1 MKKFASLLAIVAL
14 VACSES
20 EKLTE
25 ANEDDVLVLEVSSAS
40 EISSAVEMSSA
51 VDMSSALVTSSA
63 LEASSSSMAALSS
76 ALEVK
81 PESIILIDVDSIIE
95 MESPCG
101 SPRPATQKTLSR
113 YERLVNGRAAKLVM
127 GGSSEED
134 AENAAK
140 QDLYKTLGLD
150 TLLNSDTF
158 SKYSIKD
165 AINFLFFM
173 VSAFDDDFVDAF
185 AESGTL
191 QRTDFCGVWKNISWE
206 SRPNSLN
213 TPTINFWAREVGIR
227 GCVYTSRD
235 VEELFLIFN
244 NIFRKCMDLPYCD
257 KKLFGSV
264 KHAGLEGIVADTS
277 YVCKDSGWTIL
288 KNYDQDI
295 KDTPCDQ
302 VGKMFKSETVEKQY
316 YVCKEDGWNITTQMA
331 YETRD
336 IPCDAPLKLVV
347 SPTVDTLFYLC
358 KDSEWKIAT
367 QLEIE
372 TNGIPCDS
380 VGKIAES
387 KKEVCSYCNRPYYIC
402 RDSGWDIATDREAD
416 IGQRACDAEGKT
428 IQGIVNKKMFYVC
441 YNNAW
446 TDFYDAP
453 CDSNNKRVEAPTG
466 NDHNQ
471 YICYN
476 GTWREMSEWH
486 CDYPKEYFFNP
497 DVEYGTLTDPR
508 DGEVYKT
515 VEVFGRTWMAENLRF
530 ATEDASQSVVAEE
543 GCEIAGRYYSATAA
557 LTACPAGW
565 RLPDSSDFN
574 SFYTPEYKDLSGYDQ
589 SSYLGQFMSEIGEY
603 CAGFACNVYGTS
615 FIPLGYYEPSA
626 PRISH
631 FSTYYWVYGDYSTK
645 ELLLLSF
652 NNRFTTY
659 YKPNGNNYLPIRCV
673 KE

>member
-20 EKLTE
+20 EKLAA
-25 ANEDDVLVLEVSSAS
+25 ANEDDALVLEVSSAS

-51 VDMSSALVTSSA
+51 
-63 LEASSSSMAALSS
+63 LEASSSSQIVLSS
-76 ALEVK
+76 AAYFV
-81 PESIILIDVDSIIE
+81 IDSFVEKDV
-95 MESPCG
+95 PCG
-101 SPRPATQKTLSR
+101 APSLATQKKKDP
-113 YERLVNGRAAKLVM
+113 YELLVNGRTAKLVL
-127 GGSSEED
+127 GGASEED

-140 QDLYKTLGLD
+140 QDLYKALGLD

-206 SRPNSLN
+206 SGPDFWTS
-213 TPTINFWAREVGIR
+213 PTINSWAREVGIR

-235 VEELFLIFN
+235 VEEPFLIFN

-264 KHAGLEGIVADTS
+264 KHAGLEGVVADTS

-295 KDTPCDQ
+295 KDTPCDE
-302 VGKMFKSETVEKQY
+302 VGKMFKSETIEKQF

-331 YETRD
+331 YETRN
-336 IPCDAPLKLVV
+336 IPCDTPLKLVA

-380 VGKIAES
+380 VGKIVES
-387 KKEVCSYCNRPYYIC
+387 KKEVCAYCDRPYYIC
-402 RDSGWDIATDREAD
+402 RETGWDIATDREAD

-428 IQGIVNKKMFYVC
+428 IQGIVNKKMSYVC

-453 CDSNNKRVEAPTG
+453 CDSNNKRVEAPFG
-466 NDHNQ
+466 NDYNQ

-508 DGEVYKT
+508 DGEAYRT
-515 VEVFGRTWMAENLRF
+515 VEVFGRTWMAENLRL
-530 ATEDASQSVVAEE
+530 ATEDAAQSVVAEE
-543 GCEIAGRYYSATAA
+543 GCEISGRYYSAAAA

-574 SFYTPEYKDLSGYDQ
+574 SFYTPEYEDLSGYEKA
-589 SSYLGQFMSEIGEY
+589 SYLGQFMSEIGEH

-626 PRISH
+626 AGISH
-631 FSTYYWVYGDYSTK
+631 FSTFYWVYGDYSTK
-645 ELLLLSF
+645 ELLLLNF

-659 YKPNGNNYLPIRCV
+659 YKPSGNDYLPIRCV

>member
-1 MKKFASLLAIVAL
+1 MKKFAPLLAIVAL

-25 ANEDDVLVLEVSSAS
+25 ANEDESLVLEVSSAS
-40 EISSAVEMSSA
+40 EMSSAVEMSSA
-51 VDMSSALVTSSA
+51 LVTSS
-63 LEASSSSMAALSS
+63 SS
-76 ALEVK
+76 AYFV
-81 PESIILIDVDSIIE
+81 IDSFVEKDV
-95 MESPCG
+95 PCG
-101 SPRPATQKTLSR
+101 APSLATQKKKDP
-113 YERLVNGRAAKLVM
+113 YELLVKGRTAKLIL
-127 GGSSEED
+127 GGASEED

-140 QDLYKTLGLD
+140 QDLYKALGLD
-150 TLLNSDTF
+150 TLLNSDTL

-206 SRPNSLN
+206 SGPDFWNS
-213 TPTINFWAREVGIR
+213 PTMNFWAREVGIR

-235 VEELFLIFN
+235 VEEPFLIFN

-295 KDTPCDQ
+295 KDMPCDE

-331 YETRD
+331 YETRE
-336 IPCDAPLKLVV
+336 IPCDTPLKLVA

-372 TNGIPCDS
+372 TDGIPCDS
-380 VGKIAES
+380 VGMIVES
-387 KKEVCSYCNRPYYIC
+387 KKDVCAYCDRPYYIC
-402 RDSGWDIATDREAD
+402 RETGWDIATDREAD

-428 IQGIVNKKMFYVC
+428 IQGIVDTNMYYVC

-446 TDFYDAP
+446 TEFYDTP
-453 CDSNNKRVEAPTG
+453 CDTNNKRMIDPEWK
-466 NDHNQ
+466 NLNR

-476 GTWREMSEWH
+476 GTWRRLSEWS
-486 CDYPKEYFFNP
+486 CEYPKEYFFNP
-497 DVEYGTLTDPR
+497 DIEYGTFTDDR

-515 VEVFGRTWMAENLRF
+515 VEVFGKTWMAENMRF
-530 ATEDASQSVVAEE
+530 VTDSADQSVPVED
-543 GCEIAGRYYSATAA
+543 GCEIGGRYYSKDAA
-557 LTACPAGW
+557 KTACPAGW

-574 SFYTPEYKDLSGYDQ
+574 SFYTPEYEGLSGYEK
-589 SSYLGQFMSEIGEY
+589 SSYLGQFMSEIGTHCNGY
-603 CAGFACNVYGTS
+603 PCNVYGTS
-615 FIPLGYYEPSA
+615 ILALGYYDPTGDKRVA
-626 PRISH
+626 PDM
-631 FSTYYWVYGDYSTK
+631 TYYWVYGNQST
-645 ELLLLSF
+645 EEVIFMHFYNFFISF
-652 NNRFTTY
+652 YPKRQ
-659 YKPNGNNYLPIRCV
+659 GMYLPVRCV